1 MPLLH
6 IFSFFSGSG
15 FLDLGFE
22 KCGYVVDSVNEYS
35 DSFANAYR
43 YAREKM
49 GIAEPRFGYTKDV
62 TEFLSKEGSKQLREN
77 GTPSLRLPSL
87 KKVSSLRVKNSA

>member
-1 MPLLH
+1 MPPLH

-22 KCGYVVDSVNEYS
+22 RSGYIVDSVNEFCP
-35 DSFANAYR
+35 SFANAYR

-49 GIAEPRFGYTKDV
+49 GIAEPRFGYTKDI
-62 TEFLSKEGSKQLREN
+62 TECLTKVGSKQLRKN
-77 GTPSLRLPSL
+77 G
-87 KKVSSLRVKNSA
+87 